1 MELLLLVDQVDGPP
15 APRATSNTGASAA
28 FAPGD
33 EHTVDVRRR
42 GWAGMEARVPPV
54 VELGLTVGVVQI
66 EDNI

>member
-33 EHTVDVRRR
+33 EHTVDGAVAD
-42 GWAGMEARVPPV
+42 GPV
-54 VELGLTVGVVQI
+54 WKHAYRLSWNW
-66 EDNI
+66 D